1 MSFNTLTLLRRCA
14 LATNFLTSVFVS
26 QAPKLHAAMRRSF
39 GLKALADSL
48 AQELESIAGA
58 RSLPEARFQ
67 CLAGTYLRP

>member
-1 MSFNTLTLLRRCA
+1 MSFNTLTLLRLCA

-26 QAPKLHAAMRRSF
+26 QAPKLHAAMCRSF